1 MSIYISFCSVVCMC
15 TGHVY
20 IINSDMCIYEWS
32 MLVHACNDMHMCVH
46 ICICQCMYVVCVCV
60 LSFFKVCFVLQ
71 IGQATLPIS
80 RMLSFCCW
88 CCFYKNRIHGRH
100 VDLFGIADDTL
111 AEEKN
116 NVFL

>member
-1 MSIYISFCSVVCMC
+1 
-15 TGHVY
+15 
-20 IINSDMCIYEWS
+20 
-32 MLVHACNDMHMCVH
+32 MHMSV
-46 ICICQCMYVVCVCV
+46 YVCGVCVCV

-71 IGQATLPIS
+71 IGRATLPIS